1 MRKSLK
7 IALPILGLSMVTV
20 PIVAQAS
27 DDNLGCTF
35 ALCIASPNP
44 MGIKECVS
52 PVKTVL
58 KRLAKG
64 KGLPTCSLVNEKGT
78 TSQLTSVPKITY
90 ARANPIPP
98 CPQGQTYGAD
108 NVIYHAGAK
117 PAGLK
122 DSSFTITK
130 ISGGVQSVK
139 NGNEDSSV
147 FNLSPYQSRVCI
159 GGQSLGTF
167 TDRYR
172 NGDDYVTIKHE
183 WRQNVS
189 SVTRDGA
196 TWEFNVDVD
205 GNYKTYHRF

>member
-78 TSQLTSVPKITY
+78 TSQLTSIPKITY
-90 ARANPIPP
+90 ARATPLPP
-98 CPQGQTYGAD
+98 CPVGQKFGAD
-108 NVIYHAGAK
+108 NVVYHAGAK
-117 PAGLK
+117 PTGLVDK
-122 DSSFTITK
+122 FWTK
-130 ISGGVQSVK
+130 TNISGGIQSIK
-139 NGNEDSSV
+139 SGGDDT
-147 FNLSPYQSRVCI
+147 LWQSPYRSRVCI
-159 GGQSLGTF
+159 GGSYLGAF

-172 NGDDYVTIKHE
+172 DSDETVSIVHQWY
-183 WRQNVS
+183 QNVT
-189 SVTRDGA
+189 SVTPDGA